1 MATIAS
7 TIPSAQI
14 PSAQADVPTKS
25 SIGRRLLDRLLE
37 SRRRK
42 ADLVIARYLREC
54 RPNSA
59 ILAELE
65 RRLKQQ

>member
-7 TIPSAQI
+7 AIPSAE
-14 PSAQADVPTKS
+14 ADVPTKS
-25 SIGRRLLDRLLE
+25 SMGRRFLDRLLE
-37 SRRRK
+37 GRRRK

-59 ILAELE
+59 ILAEFE